1 VKKSLILLLLTLTL
15 SASTFDKAQE
25 AYENEDYKKAAAL
38 MKPLAE
44 SGHMK
49 AQTCLAVMYEDGDG
63 VPQDANKALHWYKK
77 AAIQGDVDS
86 QLILAMSYC
95 HGDGVGK
102 NLKTCAKWAKMAK
115 DQGENVAILWSE
127 FNLGKY

>member
-1 VKKSLILLLLTLTL
+1 MKNSLILLLLTLTL
-15 SASTFDKAQE
+15 SASTFDKAQD
-25 AYENEDYKKAAAL
+25 AYDDEDYKKAAAL

-44 SGHMK
+44 GGHVQ

-63 VPQDANKALHWYKK
+63 VAQNTKKALYWYEK
-77 AAIQGDVDS
+77 AATQGDIDS

-95 HGDGVGK
+95 HGDGVGQ

-127 FNLGKY
+127 FNLEKY